1 MNLLFVLKWWA
12 FYFILTIKGPE
23 LALRSRVALAIFLT
37 VLSGC
42 LLWYS
47 IWTYRISGKNP
58 TGLGDFT
65 AGFFPEAQV
74 LNGHSRYLALDPAGA
89 AECYKKAILAEPSL
103 IDAWIG
109 LARVQIVDEN
119 KQEAHKTL
127 DIIAPA
133 IDSIST
139 WKWQELLFA
148 YDLHDE
154 LYFEKCYNFILSYLP
169 HYIKE
174 ASWLSSRFWGGWEE
188 VVPHVFSC
196 NYPAFLIELMDS
208 KQPDAALALFQTME
222 KEGTHREEKN
232 QLRFCDFL
240 ISSDRLKEAKSV
252 WRLWRKNDGS
262 LIHDGGFETEPL
274 NIAFGWRF
282 QTGPDFIVER
292 TTGSVFSGNS
302 CLHVRFKGT
311 GNINSEFVYQIVPVS
326 PETAYTLRFV
336 RKSSNLTTDRG
347 VFLTVSGYKNE
358 FKTTSEQVLGD
369 SPWKEDKIEFSVPA
383 GCEAIVLRVLRDESL
398 KMDNK
403 ISGDYWL
410 DSVELMEK

>member
-1 MNLLFVLKWWA
+1 M
-12 FYFILTIKGPE
+12 
-23 LALRSRVALAIFLT
+23 ALRPSIALAIFLT

-42 LLWYS
+42 LLSYS
-47 IWTYRISGKNP
+47 IWTYEISGKNP
-58 TGLGDFT
+58 TGLGEFA

-74 LNGHSRYLALDPAGA
+74 LNGHSRYFALDPAGA

-109 LARVQIVDEN
+109 LARVQIANEN
-119 KQEAHKTL
+119 KQEASKTL

-154 LYFEKCYNFILSYLP
+154 LYFEKCFNFILSYLP

-208 KQPDAALALFQTME
+208 KQPDAALALFKTME
-222 KEGTHREEKN
+222 KEGTHLEEKD

-240 ISSDRLKEAKSV
+240 IFSDRLKEAKSI
-252 WRLWRKNDGS
+252 WRLWRKNDVS
-262 LIHDGGFETEPL
+262 LVHDGGFETEPL
-274 NIAFGWRF
+274 NMAFGWRF
-282 QTGPDFIVER
+282 QSGPDFIVER
-292 TTGSVFSGNS
+292 TTGSAFSGNS

-311 GNINSEFVYQIVPVS
+311 GNINSELVYQIVPVS
-326 PETAYTLRFV
+326 PGTAYTLRFV

-410 DSVELMEK
+410 DSVELMKK

>member
-1 MNLLFVLKWWA
+1 M
-12 FYFILTIKGPE
+12 T
-23 LALRSRVALAIFLT
+23 LRSRIALAIFLT

-47 IWTYRISGKNP
+47 ICTYKISGKNP
-58 TGLGDFT
+58 AGLGDLS

-74 LNGHSRYLALDPAGA
+74 LNGHSRYLALDAAGA
-89 AECYKKAILAEPSL
+89 AESYKKAILAEPSL

-109 LARVQIVDEN
+109 LTRVQIANEN
-119 KQEAHKTL
+119 KQEARKTL
-127 DIIAPA
+127 DIISPA

-154 LYFEKCYNFILSYLP
+154 LYFEQCFNFILSYLP
-169 HYIKE
+169 NHVKE
-174 ASWLSSRFWGGWEE
+174 ASWLGSRFWGGWEE

-196 NYPAFLIELMDS
+196 NHPVFLIELMDS
-208 KQPDAALALFQTME
+208 IQPDAALALFETME
-222 KEGTHREEKN
+222 KEGTHWEGKDL
-232 QLRFCDFL
+232 LRFCDFL
-240 ISSDRLKEAKSV
+240 ISNDRLREAKSV
-252 WRLWRKNDGS
+252 WDLWRKNGIS
-262 LIHDGGFETEPL
+262 LIDDGGFAAEPL
-274 NIAFGWRF
+274 NMAFGWRF

-292 TTGSVFSGNS
+292 TTGLACSGNS
-302 CLHVRFKGT
+302 CLHVHFKGT
-311 GNINSEFVYQIVPVS
+311 GNINSELVYQIVPVS
-326 PETAYTLRFV
+326 PGAAYTLRFL

-358 FKTTSEQVLGD
+358 FKTTGEQVPGD
-369 SPWKEDKIEFSVPA
+369 SPWTEDKIEFSVPA
-383 GCEAIVLRVLRDESL
+383 GCEAIVLRVRRDESL

-410 DSVELMEK
+410 GSVELMEK